1 MKVSNSRKIIATLW
15 MSLAWVSTTNT
26 HAEDIVWKQVDFQN
40 KEQSAQTGFPEKLK
54 TFIELPG
61 KKDFIEIPMQET
73 YYISQFVSHLASSG
87 DYGDRMRS
95 SFIEVTPSQLGVVKA
110 KMKTTSRS
118 LDIPIKDLDTGY
130 FYEYSFGNG
139 YLISTRLS
147 IPIDNENNNNTMLTP
162 DKVDYIQTRFD
173 KYLIS
178 QGYTNTTS
186 MLGKLF
192 NSSPTYEKGNILV
205 EFNDYG
211 FIDKTFTLTAK
222 NKEIQSNIK
231 EIRKDINKNDIS
243 LEYKNIDVI
252 LDTK

>member
-1 MKVSNSRKIIATLW
+1 MDV
-15 MSLAWVSTTNT
+15 
-26 HAEDIVWKQVDFQN
+26 
-40 KEQSAQTGFPEKLK
+40 
-54 TFIELPG
+54 
-61 KKDFIEIPMQET
+61 
-73 YYISQFVSHLASSG
+73 IS
-87 DYGDRMRS
+87 M
-95 SFIEVTPSQLGVVKA
+95 
-110 KMKTTSRS
+110 
-118 LDIPIKDLDTGY
+118 GY
-130 FYEYSFGNG
+130 V
-139 YLISTRLS
+139 ISTRLS

-205 EFNDYG
+205 KFNDYG

-231 EIRKDINKNDIS
+231 EIRKNINKNDIS

-252 LDTK
+252 LETK